1 MTIIELIQTWTL
13 VDLPPKCSRMMIEWL
28 HKVKK
33 DPKGTLIKYKAHL
46 VIKGFEQ
53 QKCIDYLDIVA
64 YVVGW
69 TTICAMVAIVIQQ
82 N

>member
-1 MTIIELIQTWTL
+1 
-13 VDLPPKCSRMMIEWL
+13 MIEWL

-33 DPKGTLIKYKAHL
+33 DSKGALIKYKACL

-53 QKCIDYLDIVA
+53 QKCIDYLDIVT

-69 TTICAMVAIVIQQ
+69 TTVPTMVAIVIQQ

>member
-1 MTIIELIQTWTL
+1 
-13 VDLPPKCSRMMIEWL
+13 MIKWL

-33 DPKGTLIKYKAHL
+33 DAKCTFIKYKAHL

-64 YVVGW
+64 YVVEW
-69 TTICAMVAIVIQQ
+69 TIVCTMVAIVIQQ

>member
-1 MTIIELIQTWTL
+1 MTLFELIQTWTL
-13 VDLPPKCSRMMIEWL
+13 VDLPLKCSRMMIEWL

-33 DPKGTLIKYKAHL
+33 DPKGTLMKYKTHL

-69 TTICAMVAIVIQQ
+69 TTVHKMAMIVIQP
-82 N
+82 

>member
-13 VDLPPKCSRMMIEWL
+13 VDLPPKCSRKMIECL

-33 DPKGTLIKYKAHL
+33 DPKGTFMKYKTHL

-64 YVVGW
+64 HVVGW
-69 TTICAMVAIVIQQ
+69 TIVHTMATIVIQQ

>member
-1 MTIIELIQTWTL
+1 
-13 VDLPPKCSRMMIEWL
+13 MMIKWL

-69 TTICAMVAIVIQQ
+69 TTIHTMVAIVIQQ